1 MYKLYS
7 IIRKNTIKTLEK
19 NCSEDILFMSNRS
32 VYTTIKY
39 CENYVRRVLKYIEEY
54 DAAEKSI

>member
-7 IIRKNTIKTLEK
+7 IIRKNTIKTPK
-19 NCSEDILFMSNRS
+19 KLFRS
-32 VYTTIKY
+32 YFAYEQHNVYAVIKY
-39 CENYVRRVLKYIEEY
+39 CDDHVRRVLKYIEEY